1 MNDTVAAPPDA
12 TATKKADNSRIP
24 LYVAL
29 DSVNTVALGQD
40 GVIFDILYSPSEQFC
55 IVLDET
61 GYKQLEQIEFKLDQ
75 AAKQLSG
82 SRTQIGNNHTAL
94 VDAQDMVRAKV
105 SEVLKGVGRKDI
117 APLVDGSVGF
127 QEMIRIG
134 RSKYS
139 LVPGDFIES
148 FKSKP
153 KHFLQLPREVI
164 GKVKELAR
172 EEEVSDSLRS
182 WRYTAEDER
191 KDPSKK
197 QGTLNRN
204 AVREAFFD
212 VKTNVKQKWDLLE
225 YEKNGQIPSSVIAR
239 GLLPS
244 VAKFLSEDD
253 FELIDKWIA
262 KVNEDANASFNQY
275 TKYRDA
281 ALAALDKKVET
292 SDNYLDRVLKQVDWK
307 SAEKSRTEDLKQ
319 YFLLEDWDFAQR
331 MVGDI
336 WGEQS
341 DIYLDLKDI
350 TYKKASDSDQRTT
363 IRNQIARRPLPPV
376 HWDGSAAAQFM
387 RYSLGATVQAEFDL
401 LKKGKLAIGADAAFD
416 ASLAQAK
423 LEGHFT
429 WPHTEGHPL
438 KPKIKVRREA
448 IEYKIYGSSAQKF
461 YQQRQDVTLPY
472 FAVDCSM
479 LTPAGAANIFSVL
492 RHWDVLKQDANRSNT
507 DAANRGFFLQV
518 VGHTSATGSDEHNQR
533 LGLRRAAIVADFIN
547 PRHFEWYNHFQSGL
561 WGEPEIEFMGYVL
574 LIFRGHIPAKVDWN
588 RIGSSD
594 RKIPLIQQLK
604 QQMPEL
610 ETYRKKLL
618 PQLVNQVFVPRA
630 QWNEPFVEKIPG
642 KRISKLQQLINHYIQ
657 AIIAYAS
664 KQNGVASGWHA
675 QLLKGVELYSTPIVS
690 KGKTDPV
697 VSTQA
702 ETFRNRRCDF
712 VAWEIDRANS
722 KIVTDDIEVHFGD
735 LRLQVTGHLSGWAG
749 VNLQL
754 GAKAELACPQGMLAV
769 VGAINDQRK
778 TGQTSDKNKDGMKA
792 AVAGQVNAAAFA
804 GAKAELGLK
813 GALEWRPPPE
823 ESGRNQKHK
832 PPVFG
837 VLGSV
842 GWTVTGMAGIG
853 ASAEFKV
860 GFDQYSRR
868 FVLKM
873 QAEACLGPGF
883 GGQLDIVVGIGQ
895 CWDFIVLVHGVLRK
909 HNFKYVDIFET
920 EADGSPVDVFELFAA
935 FSWKIM
941 REVGYVP
948 GAPLVAGAT
957 LAAGSVVSACV
968 AILDGWDDLVDNW
981 RQAEIIEDQIKKL
994 IDTIHKKPEM
1004 MKYLTPETKGRI
1016 LYELISISGN
1026 REDLWQSVLNLD
1038 INHRREE
1045 AALTL
1050 LIEGIATK
1058 VDWWETLEHM
1068 GEIHNGKMIPQI
1080 KPGQTQAQKS
1090 LRVKANEQ
1098 YLKDML
1104 LRDPE
1109 DWARLMRHIEKLQ
1122 E

>member
-1 MNDTVAAPPDA
+1 MNDTAIA
-12 TATKKADNSRIP
+12 TTTSTSKAETGTVRLP

-29 DSVNTVALGQD
+29 DSINTVALGQQ

-82 SRTQIGNNHTAL
+82 SRSQMGNYHAAL
-94 VDAQDMVRAKV
+94 VEAQDLVRAQI
-105 SEVLKGVGRKDI
+105 SEVLKGVGRKDLP
-117 APLVDGSVGF
+117 PLTDGSVGF
-127 QEMIRIG
+127 QEMVRIG

-139 LVPGDFIES
+139 LVPGDFIDS
-148 FKSKP
+148 FKNKP
-153 KHFLQLPREVI
+153 KNFIQLPPTII
-164 GKVKELAR
+164 GKVKELAK
-172 EEEVSDSLRS
+172 EEKVSDSLRS
-182 WRYTAEDER
+182 WRYTAEDE
-191 KDPSKK
+191 KQDPSKK
-197 QGTLNRN
+197 QGSINRS
-204 AVREAFFD
+204 AVREVFFD
-212 VKTNVKQKWDLLE
+212 VKTKIKQKWDLLE

-244 VAKFLSEDD
+244 VAKFLSDED
-253 FELIDKWIA
+253 FELLDKWIA
-262 KVNEDANASFNQY
+262 KVNEDANISFNQY
-275 TKYRDA
+275 SKYRGA
-281 ALAALDKKVET
+281 ALEALDKKVET
-292 SDNYLDRVLKQVDWK
+292 TNDYLDWVRKQVDWT
-307 SAEKSRTEDLKQ
+307 SAEKNRADDIKQ
-319 YFLLEDWDFAQR
+319 YFLPDDWDFARR

-336 WGEQS
+336 WGENS
-341 DIYLDLKDI
+341 DIYLDLKDV
-350 TYKKASDSDQRTT
+350 TYKKASDAGNRKS
-363 IRNQIARRPLPPV
+363 IRDKIARRPLPPV

-429 WPHTEGHPL
+429 WPHTKGHPL
-438 KPKIKVRREA
+438 NPTIKVRRED
-448 IEYKIYGSSAQKF
+448 IKYKIYGVSAQKF

-492 RHWDVLKQDANRSNT
+492 RHWDVLKQNANRSNT

-518 VGHTSATGSDEHNQR
+518 VGYTSATGSDEHNLR

-561 WGEPEIEFMGYVL
+561 WGEPEVEFMGYVL
-574 LIFRGHIPAKVDWN
+574 LIFRGHIPAKVDWAK
-588 RIGSSD
+588 IGSSD

-604 QQMPEL
+604 QQVPDL
-610 ETYRKKLL
+610 EKHRKNLL
-618 PQLVNQVFVPRA
+618 PQIIKQVFVPRA
-630 QWNEPFVEKIPG
+630 QWNEPFVERIPG
-642 KRISKLQQLINHYIQ
+642 KRVSKLQQLINHYIQ
-657 AIIAYAS
+657 AIIGYAN

-712 VAWEIDRANS
+712 LAYEIDRANS
-722 KIVTDDIEVHFGD
+722 KVVTEDLEVHFGD

-778 TGQTSDKNKDGMKA
+778 TGQTSDKSKDNMKA
-792 AVAGQVNAAAFA
+792 AIAGEVNAAAFA

-813 GALEWRPPPE
+813 GALEWRPPAE
-823 ESGRNQKHK
+823 EPAKNQKYK
-832 PPVFG
+832 PAFG
-837 VLGSV
+837 TLGSV

-883 GGQLDIVVGIGQ
+883 GGQLDVVVGIGQ

-935 FSWKIM
+935 FSWKMM

-948 GAPLVAGAT
+948 GAPLVAGLT
-957 LAAGSVVSACV
+957 LATGSVVSVCV
-968 AILDGWDDLVDNW
+968 AILDGWNDLAREWD
-981 RQAEIIEDQIKKL
+981 QAKVFEDQIKKL

-1026 REDLWQSVLNLD
+1026 RDDFWQSVLNLD
-1038 INHRREE
+1038 INHRREQ
-1045 AALTL
+1045 AALVL

-1068 GEIHNGKMIPQI
+1068 GEIHNEKMIPQI

-1090 LRVKANEQ
+1090 QRVKANEQ

-1109 DWARLMRHIEKLQ
+1109 DWARLMRHIENLP